1 MKQNCCCLTNEL
13 FIRPSDKQEKYT
25 AMADRKENKIQTEG
39 CRKGK
44 EENLENKD
52 TAIKA
57 IASLYSTK
65 KVTMAINHFYP
76 DL

>member
-13 FIRPSDKQEKYT
+13 FLYPSDKQKYM
-25 AMADRKENKIQTEG
+25 ARADRKENKIQTEG

-57 IASLYSTK
+57 IASLYSTRK
-65 KVTMAINHFYP
+65 DTMAINHFYP

>member
-1 MKQNCCCLTNEL
+1 M
-13 FIRPSDKQEKYT
+13 

-57 IASLYSTK
+57 IASLYSTR

>member
-1 MKQNCCCLTNEL
+1 MA
-13 FIRPSDKQEKYT
+13 R
-25 AMADRKENKIQTEG
+25 ADRKENKIQTEG

-57 IASLYSTK
+57 IASLYSTRK
-65 KVTMAINHFYP
+65 DTMAINHFYP